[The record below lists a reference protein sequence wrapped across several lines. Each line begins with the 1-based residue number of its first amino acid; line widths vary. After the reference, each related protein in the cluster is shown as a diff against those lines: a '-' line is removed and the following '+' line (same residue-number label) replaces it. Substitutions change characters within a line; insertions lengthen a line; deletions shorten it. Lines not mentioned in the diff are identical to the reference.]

1 MTIRFRQSHNRA
13 TTPSQL
19 RIWGIWG
26 DEMAPQ
32 TVHIAGY
39 GRLVVGVIR
48 VGMLW
53 SAEGATGHD
62 LGDGPLQR

>member
-1 MTIRFRQSHNRA
+1 VGSSPPLDDVQPTA
-13 TTPSQL
+13 TNSISQATCAPTPP
-19 RIWGIWG
+19 
-26 DEMAPQ
+26 A
-32 TVHIAGY
+32 HIGTGY

-53 SAEGATGHD
+53 SAEGATGQD